1 MDYLQKLYRAIIL
14 DIELYEEVEADK
26 TLTRQAMM
34 TVAIVATIE
43 SIFHLGSEDSIIIIG
58 SIEAALGSIIR
69 WVLWAF
75 LIAFVGTRILPE
87 PETDSDTGELLRT
100 LGFAY
105 APGIFYIFSSVPIIG
120 FFVQLV
126 VPFWQ
131 LASMTVAV
139 RQALDFSSTTRAIGV
154 CVVAIVLTMII
165 LSATLIASLSLGS
178 IISNALQPASP
189 VLGDLIQT

>member
-34 TVAIVATIE
+34 TVAIVAIIE

-69 WVLWAF
+69 WALWAF

-154 CVVAIVLTMII
+154 CVVAFVLAMII

-189 VLGDLIQT
+189 VLGDLIQA

>member
-1 MDYLQKLYRAIIL
+1 MDYLQKLYRAVIL
-14 DIELYEEVEADK
+14 DTALYEEVEADK

-34 TVAIVATIE
+34 TVAIVAVIE
-43 SIFHLGSEDSIIIIG
+43 SIVYLGNEDSIIIIG

-69 WVLWAF
+69 WGLWAF

-105 APGIFYIFSSVPIIG
+105 APGMLYIFSPIPIIG

-154 CVVAIVLTMII
+154 CIVAFILAMII

-189 VLGDLIQT
+189 VLGDLIQA

>member
-1 MDYLQKLYRAIIL
+1 MDYLQKLYRAIML
-14 DIELYEEVEADK
+14 DTELYEEVEADK

-34 TVAIVATIE
+34 TVAIVAIIE
-43 SIFHLGSEDSIIIIG
+43 SIFHLGSEDSIIG
-58 SIEAALGSIIR
+58 SIEAALGSVIR
-69 WVLWAF
+69 WSLWAM

-87 PETDSDTGELLRT
+87 PETDSNTGELLRT

-105 APGIFYIFSSVPIIG
+105 APGIFYIFSSVPVIG
-120 FFVQLV
+120 FFVQLM

-131 LASMTVAV
+131 LASMTIAV

-154 CVVAIVLTMII
+154 CIVAFI
-165 LSATLIASLSLGS
+165 LAMLILFAVLIASLTLEN

-189 VLGDLIQT
+189 VLGDLI

>member
-1 MDYLQKLYRAIIL
+1 M
-14 DIELYEEVEADK
+14 
-26 TLTRQAMM
+26 
-34 TVAIVATIE
+34 
-43 SIFHLGSEDSIIIIG
+43 
-58 SIEAALGSIIR
+58 
-69 WVLWAF
+69 LWAF

-154 CVVAIVLTMII
+154 CVVAFVLAMII

-189 VLGDLIQT
+189 VLGDLIQA

>member
-34 TVAIVATIE
+34 TVAIVAIIE
-43 SIFHLGSEDSIIIIG
+43 SIFYLGSEDSIIIIG

-126 VPFWQ
+126 VPLWQ

-139 RQALDFSSTTRAIGV
+139 RQALDFSSTTRAVGV
-154 CVVAIVLTMII
+154 CVVAFFLAI
-165 LSATLIASLSLGS
+165 LALLLFIAFTSFFIGIAENAAPIENPLIGA
-178 IISNALQPASP
+178 
-189 VLGDLIQT
+189 

>member
-34 TVAIVATIE
+34 TVAIVAIIE
-43 SIFHLGSEDSIIIIG
+43 SIFYLGSEDSIIIIG

-87 PETDSDTGELLRT
+87 PETDSNTGELLRT

-105 APGIFYIFSSVPIIG
+105 APGIFYILSPLPVFE
-120 FFVQLV
+120 FFVPLL

-131 LASMTVAV
+131 LASMTIAV

-154 CVVAIVLTMII
+154 CVVAFFLAILILLII
-165 LSATLIASLSLGS
+165 LFASFTLEN

-189 VLGDLIQT
+189 ALGDLI